1 MGDNNQ
7 NSQYW
12 GSRCLNGRCADA
24 SSGCASVG
32 NANEHNVPTGQ
43 DNAWNGQ
50 QTASMNQ
57 GYTWNGSQ
65 SVPPGQNSAWGA
77 QQVPPGGQA
86 APQVGYQATQNS
98 QHQHAAQW
106 ANASQQQYVQPHL
119 TYDSGKNHI
128 TAGLLAIFL
137 GGLGIHKFYLGC
149 NSVGFIMLG
158 VTILGSIFTLGLAGM
173 VMWVIGVVEGIIYL
187 SKDQETFDR
196 TYVYG
201 MKEWF

>member
-1 MGDNNQ
+1 MGGNNQ
-7 NSQYW
+7 NTQYW
-12 GSRCLNGRCADA
+12 GSRCLNGRRADA
-24 SSGCASVG
+24 SSGCAPAG
-32 NANEHNVPTGQ
+32 NANEHNVATGQ
-43 DNAWNGQ
+43 DNAWNTQ

-57 GYTWNGSQ
+57 GYTWDGQQ
-65 SVPPGQNSAWGA
+65 SAPMGQNSAWSA
-77 QQVPPGGQA
+77 QQA
-86 APQVGYQATQNS
+86 APRAGYQAAQSS
-98 QHQHAAQW
+98 QHQPTAQW
-106 ANASQQQYVQPHL
+106 VNASQQHYVAPRP